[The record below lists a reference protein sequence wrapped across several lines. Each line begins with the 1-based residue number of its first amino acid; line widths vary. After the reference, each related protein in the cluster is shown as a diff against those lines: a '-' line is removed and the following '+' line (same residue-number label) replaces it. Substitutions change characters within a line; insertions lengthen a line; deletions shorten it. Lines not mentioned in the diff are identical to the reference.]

1 MTDDWKSRRKK
12 MSLTVNT
19 NLFAINAQ
27 RNVNKV
33 QGGLGTSVERLSSGL
48 RVNSAKDDAAGLA
61 ISMKLTSQVRSLNQA
76 IRNAQDGISVVQ
88 VAEGGMNEIHNIL
101 TRMRELAQQS
111 STGTLAT
118 SDRTALNNEFADLKS
133 EITRISDTTEF
144 NGLSL
149 LDGTLSA
156 NGVSLQ
162 VGINNTANDRITVS
176 GSTFY
181 DIDAS
186 SIGLTTTNVSSI
198 DTAGNAQ
205 SMLTIVDSAIALV
218 STRRGTLGGV
228 QNRLGSTIANL
239 GIASENLSSANARIM
254 DADFAVETAN
264 LTKSQII
271 LQAGIAVLAQANTL
285 PQYAL
290 QLLR

>member
-1 MTDDWKSRRKK
+1 

-19 NLFAINAQ
+19 NLFALNAQ
-27 RNVNKV
+27 RNVAKV
-33 QGGLGTSVERLSSGL
+33 QSGLGQSVERLSSGL
-48 RVNSAKDDAAGLA
+48 RVNSAKDGAAGLA
-61 ISMKLTSQVRSLNQA
+61 ISMKLTAQVRSLNQA

-88 VAEGGMNEIHNIL
+88 TAEGGMNEIHNIL
-101 TRMRELAQQS
+101 TRMRELSQQAA
-111 STGTLAT
+111 TGILAS
-118 SDRTALNNEFADLKS
+118 SDRTALDNEFTDLKA
-133 EITRISDTTEF
+133 EITRISDTTQF

-156 NGVSLQ
+156 SGVSLQ
-162 VGINNTANDRITVS
+162 VGINNTANDRISVS
-176 GSTFY
+176 GGTFN

-186 SIGLTTTNVSSI
+186 SLGLTTTLVSSI
-198 DTAGNAQ
+198 DTAAHAQ
-205 SMLTIVDSAIALV
+205 SMLDMVDSAIALV

-239 GIASENLSSANARIM
+239 GIASENLSAANSRII
-254 DADFAVETAN
+254 DADFAAETAN

-271 LQAGIAVLAQANTL
+271 LQAGIAVLGQANVL

>member
-1 MTDDWKSRRKK
+1 MTEKSRRNK

-19 NLFAINAQ
+19 NLAGLNAQ
-27 RNVNKV
+27 RNVSKV
-33 QGGLGTSVERLSSGL
+33 QTGLAQSVERLSSGL

-88 VAEGGMNEIHNIL
+88 TAEGGMNEIHNIL
-101 TRMRELAQQS
+101 TRMRELAQQA
-111 STGTLAT
+111 STGTLA
-118 SDRTALNNEFADLKS
+118 SGDRTALNNEFSDLKS

-149 LDGTLSA
+149 LNGTLSGS
-156 NGVSLQ
+156 GVSLQ
-162 VGINNTANDRITVS
+162 VGINNTANDRIAVS
-176 GSTFY
+176 GTTFY

-198 DTAGNAQ
+198 DTAANAQ
-205 SMLTIVDSAIALV
+205 SMLSIVDSAISLV
-218 STRRGTLGGV
+218 STRRGNLGGV

-239 GIASENLSSANARIM
+239 GTAAENLAAANARII

-271 LQAGIAVLAQANTL
+271 LQAGIAVLSQANTL

>member
-1 MTDDWKSRRKK
+1 

-19 NLFAINAQ
+19 NLAGLNAM
-27 RNVNKV
+27 RNVSKV
-33 QGGLGTSVERLSSGL
+33 QTGLAQSVERLSSGL

-61 ISMKLTSQVRSLNQA
+61 ISMKLTAQVRSLNQA

-88 VAEGGMNEIHNIL
+88 TAEGGMNEIHNIL
-101 TRMRELAQQS
+101 TRMRELAQQA
-111 STGTLAT
+111 STGTLA
-118 SDRTALNNEFADLKS
+118 SGDRTALNNEFSDLKS

-149 LDGTLSA
+149 LNGALSGS
-156 NGVSLQ
+156 GVSLQ
-162 VGINNTANDRITVS
+162 VGINNTANDRISVS
-176 GSTFY
+176 GTTFY

-198 DTAGNAQ
+198 DSAANAQ
-205 SMLTIVDSAIALV
+205 SMLTIVDSAISLV
-218 STRRGTLGGV
+218 STRRGNLGGV

-239 GIASENLSSANARIM
+239 GTAAENLAAANARII

-271 LQAGIAVLAQANTL
+271 LQAGIAVLSQANTL

>member
-1 MTDDWKSRRKK
+1 

-19 NLFAINAQ
+19 NLFALNAQ

-33 QGGLGTSVERLSSGL
+33 QTGLGTSVQRLSSGL

-61 ISMKLTSQVRSLNQA
+61 ISMKLSAQVRSLNQA

-88 VAEGGMNEIHNIL
+88 TAEGGMNEVHNIL
-101 TRMRELAQQS
+101 TRMRELAQQAA
-111 STGTLAT
+111 TGTLAS

-156 NGVSLQ
+156 SGVSLQ
-162 VGINNTANDRITVS
+162 VGINNTANDRISVS
-176 GSTFY
+176 GTTFY

-198 DTAGNAQ
+198 DTAANAQ
-205 SMLTIVDSAIALV
+205 SMLTIVDSAISTV
-218 STRRGTLGGV
+218 STRRGNLGGV

-239 GIASENLSSANARIM
+239 GIASENLSAANARII

-271 LQAGIAVLAQANTL
+271 LQAGIAVLGQANVL

>member
-1 MTDDWKSRRKK
+1 

-19 NLFAINAQ
+19 NLAGLNAQ
-27 RNVNKV
+27 RNVSKV
-33 QGGLGTSVERLSSGL
+33 QTGLAQSVERLSSGL

-88 VAEGGMNEIHNIL
+88 TAEGGMNEIHNIL
-101 TRMRELAQQS
+101 TRMRELAQQA
-111 STGTLAT
+111 STGTLA
-118 SDRTALNNEFADLKS
+118 SGDRTALNNEFSDLKS

-149 LDGTLSA
+149 LNGTLSGS
-156 NGVSLQ
+156 GVSLQ
-162 VGINNTANDRITVS
+162 VGINNTANDRIAVS
-176 GSTFY
+176 GTTFY

-198 DTAGNAQ
+198 DTAANAQ
-205 SMLTIVDSAIALV
+205 SMLSIVDSAISLV
-218 STRRGTLGGV
+218 STRRGNLGGV

-239 GIASENLSSANARIM
+239 GTAAENLAAANARII

-271 LQAGIAVLAQANTL
+271 LQAGIAVLSQANTL

>member
-1 MTDDWKSRRKK
+1 

-19 NLFAINAQ
+19 NLAGLNAQ
-27 RNVNKV
+27 RNVSKV
-33 QGGLGTSVERLSSGL
+33 QTGLSQSVERLSSGL

-88 VAEGGMNEIHNIL
+88 TAEGGMNEIHNIL
-101 TRMRELAQQS
+101 TRMRELAQQA
-111 STGTLAT
+111 STGTLA
-118 SDRTALNNEFADLKS
+118 SGDRTALNNEFADLKS

-149 LDGTLSA
+149 LNGTLSGS
-156 NGVSLQ
+156 GVSLQ
-162 VGINNTANDRITVS
+162 VGINNTANDRISVS
-176 GSTFY
+176 GTTFY

-198 DTAGNAQ
+198 DSAANAQ
-205 SMLTIVDSAIALV
+205 SMLTIVDSAISLV
-218 STRRGTLGGV
+218 STRRGNLGGV

-239 GIASENLSSANARIM
+239 GTAAENLAAANARII

-271 LQAGIAVLAQANTL
+271 LQAGIAVLSQANTL

>member
-1 MTDDWKSRRKK
+1 

-19 NLFAINAQ
+19 NLAALNAQ
-27 RNVNKV
+27 RNVSKV
-33 QGGLGTSVERLSSGL
+33 QTGLAQSVERLSSGL

-88 VAEGGMNEIHNIL
+88 TAEGGMNEIHNIL
-101 TRMRELAQQS
+101 TRMRELAQQA
-111 STGTLAT
+111 STGTLA
-118 SDRTALNNEFADLKS
+118 SGDRTALNNEFSDLKS

-149 LDGTLSA
+149 LNGTLSGS
-156 NGVSLQ
+156 GVSLQ
-162 VGINNTANDRITVS
+162 VGINNTSNDRIAVS
-176 GSTFY
+176 GTTFY

-198 DTAGNAQ
+198 DTAANAQ
-205 SMLTIVDSAIALV
+205 SMLTIVDSAISLV
-218 STRRGTLGGV
+218 STRRGNLGGV

-239 GIASENLSSANARIM
+239 GTAVENLAAANARII
-254 DADFAVETAN
+254 DADFASETAN

-271 LQAGIAVLAQANTL
+271 LQAGIAVLSQANSL

>member
-1 MTDDWKSRRKK
+1 MG
-12 MSLTVNT
+12 LTVNT
-19 NLFAINAQ
+19 NLAALNAQ
-27 RNVNKV
+27 RNVSKV
-33 QGGLGTSVERLSSGL
+33 QTGLAQSVERLSSGL

-61 ISMKLTSQVRSLNQA
+61 ISMKLTAQVRSLNQA

-88 VAEGGMNEIHNIL
+88 TAEGGMNEIHNIL
-101 TRMRELAQQS
+101 TRMRELAQQA

-162 VGINNTANDRITVS
+162 VGINNTSNDRIAVS
-176 GSTFY
+176 GTTFY

-198 DTAGNAQ
+198 DSAANAQ
-205 SMLTIVDSAIALV
+205 SMLTIVDSAISLV
-218 STRRGTLGGV
+218 STRRGNLGGV

-239 GIASENLSSANARIM
+239 GTAAENLASANARII
-254 DADFAVETAN
+254 DADFASETAN

-271 LQAGIAVLAQANTL
+271 LQAGIAVLSQANTL

>member
-1 MTDDWKSRRKK
+1 MG
-12 MSLTVNT
+12 LTVNT
-19 NLFAINAQ
+19 NLAALNAQ
-27 RNVNKV
+27 RNVSKV
-33 QGGLGTSVERLSSGL
+33 QTGLAQSVERLSSGL

-61 ISMKLTSQVRSLNQA
+61 ISMKLSAQVRSLNQA

-88 VAEGGMNEIHNIL
+88 TAEGGMNEIHNIL
-101 TRMRELAQQS
+101 TRMRELAQQA

-149 LDGTLSA
+149 LDGTLSGS
-156 NGVSLQ
+156 GVSLQ
-162 VGINNTANDRITVS
+162 VGINNTSNDRIAVS
-176 GSTFY
+176 GTTFY

-198 DTAGNAQ
+198 DTAANAQ
-205 SMLTIVDSAIALV
+205 SMLSIVDSAISLV
-218 STRRGTLGGV
+218 STRRGNLGGV

-239 GIASENLSSANARIM
+239 GTAAENLAAANARII
-254 DADFAVETAN
+254 DADFASETAN

-271 LQAGIAVLAQANTL
+271 LQAGIAVLSQANSL